1 MLFTCSTLRSV
12 HWRFLLA
19 ECYSELETI
28 EGEML
33 AKRRERLVADE
44 PMQITVSDQ
53 NCGCVA
59 QTSSASVLRN
69 ATGFSNADL
78 DTFRLLIDYAHENR
92 SAESHLAMTLSFTIF
107 TWRNVLFCELHA
119 ALWPEGF
126 CAIL

>member
-1 MLFTCSTLRSV
+1 MPDTKSVTPKNSSLTPSSVIVTMLFTCSTLRSV

-19 ECYSELETI
+19 ECYSELETL

-44 PMQITVSDQ
+44 SMQITVSDQ

-78 DTFRLLIDYAHENR
+78 DTFRLLIDYAHENVVQN
-92 SAESHLAMTLSFTIF
+92 HTL
-107 TWRNVLFCELHA
+107 R
-119 ALWPEGF
+119 
-126 CAIL
+126 